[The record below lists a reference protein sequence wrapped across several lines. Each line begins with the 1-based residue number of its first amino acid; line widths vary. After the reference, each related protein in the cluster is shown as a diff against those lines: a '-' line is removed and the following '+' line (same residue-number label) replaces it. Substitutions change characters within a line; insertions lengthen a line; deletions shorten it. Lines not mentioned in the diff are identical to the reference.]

1 MVQRLYDPDAGSVLV
16 DGREVTSLNVGWL
29 RDKIGVVGQEP
40 VLFATSIIENIRF
53 GREGER
59 DIIMLSSSD
68 LIQSKSQGVTDEEIE
83 KACKEAN
90 AFGFIQKLPKKF
102 DTLVG
107 DKGAQLS
114 GGQKQRIAIA
124 RWTSI
129 NFN

>member
-1 MVQRLYDPDAGSVLV
+1 MSGTLS
-16 DGREVTSLNVGWL
+16 
-29 RDKIGVVGQEP
+29 
-40 VLFATSIIENIRF
+40 
-53 GREGER
+53 
-59 DIIMLSSSD
+59 IIMLSSHD
-68 LIQSKSQGVTDEEIE
+68 PKSQGVTDEEIE

-90 AFGFIQKLPKKF
+90 AYGFIQKLPKKF

-124 RWTSI
+124 RWTYI